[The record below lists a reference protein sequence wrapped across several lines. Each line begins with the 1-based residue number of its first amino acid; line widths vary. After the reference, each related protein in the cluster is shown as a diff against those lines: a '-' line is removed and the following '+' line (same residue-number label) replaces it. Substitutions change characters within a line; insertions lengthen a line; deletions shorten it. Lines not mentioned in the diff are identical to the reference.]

1 MVTKEDIPTIY
12 KNLASY
18 IANSKY
24 FTAYAATAG
33 SINEDFKELSNVLL
47 TLHILAQMEEKHF
60 SKEMIAKNINNS
72 LDKFPKVLL
81 KNTTFEDSLQ

>member
-18 IANSKY
+18 IANSKH
-24 FTAYAATAG
+24 FAAYAATAG
-33 SINEDFKELSNVLL
+33 SLNKDFKELSDVLSA
-47 TLHILAQMEEKHF
+47 LHALAVLEDKNF
-60 SKEMIAKNINNS
+60 SHELIAKNINNS

-81 KNTTFEDSLQ
+81 KNTTFEDSL

>member
-18 IANSKY
+18 IANSKH
-24 FTAYAATAG
+24 FAAYAATAG
-33 SINEDFKELSNVLL
+33 SINEDFKELSNVLSA
-47 TLHILAQMEEKHF
+47 LHALAVLEDKNF
-60 SKEMIAKNINNS
+60 SHELIARNINNS

-81 KNTTFEDSLQ
+81 KNTTFEDSL

>member
-18 IANSKY
+18 IANSKH
-24 FTAYAATAG
+24 FAAYAATAG
-33 SINEDFKELSNVLL
+33 NINKDFKELSDVLYA
-47 TLHILAQMEEKHF
+47 LHALAKLEDKNF
-60 SKEMIAKNINNS
+60 SHELIAQNINKT